1 MISLL
6 DNKHMDKSRFPNFY
20 RLSIKDRVEA
30 VYERGL
36 ISEEDY
42 LALKNQQQ
50 QLDLHSADKMIENVI
65 GVMGLPIGLG
75 LNFLINGKDYVI
87 PLAVEEPSVVAA
99 LSSAAKIFRN
109 HGGFQAESSD
119 PILIGQVQVVNIK
132 NLEKARSDI
141 LSSKEEI
148 LNLANSFHPR
158 MVARGGG
165 AVDLN
170 VKTYPMSSFE
180 QDMLIIDLHVDTRDA
195 MGANLVNGM
204 CEGIASLIE
213 SITEGEVFLRILSNL
228 SDKALASASV
238 IIPKDAL
245 ATTDYS
251 GGKVRDGIVIA
262 SDFAHADPY
271 RASTHNKGIMNGIDA
286 VALATGNDWRAIEAG
301 AHAYAARHGRY
312 SALSKWTI
320 DNNGNLVG
328 KIELPIKVGTVGGPM
343 ESNPA
348 VALNLRILN
357 VESAMELASVMA
369 AVGLAQN
376 FSALKALVTEG
387 IQKGHMTLHA
397 RSVVKAAGTPTK
409 LFDQALE
416 QLLISGEIKIW
427 KAREILADLQRRT
440 SNKSTGLIANK
451 SSSTGSIDGI
461 GFGKVILLGEHSV
474 VYGRHA
480 LAVPVP
486 QTIRVKIEDCNEGV
500 TLMIPSW
507 GIEYQLDKDV
517 EQRQSF
523 EKPAGA
529 ILERLNLSDKGM
541 RIEVFPDIPRGMGLG
556 GSAAIAVAIIRG
568 LSNHFKL
575 GLSDEEVNGM
585 AFESE
590 KIAHGN
596 PSGIDNTM
604 ATFGKPLIYRS
615 GEPPLVEQLNINES
629 FSMVVA
635 FTRREGVTAKT
646 VRNVREGW
654 RNNTAMYEKIFDD
667 IDELVLKSVTA
678 IQNNDFTALGQMMNF
693 CQGLLNALQ
702 VSTPELERLIDLAR
716 GAGALGAKLTGGGG
730 GGAIVALVN
739 DESKVEEAI
748 ELEGF
753 ETLSFTISKQ

>member
-36 ISEEDY
+36 ISKEDY

-87 PLAVEEPSVVAA
+87 PLAVEEPSIVAA

-109 HGGFQAESSD
+109 YGGFQAESSE
-119 PILIGQVQVVNIK
+119 PILTGQIQVVNIK

-141 LSSKEEI
+141 LSRKEEV

-180 QDMLIIDLHVDTRDA
+180 QDMLIIDLHVDTRNA
-195 MGANLVNGM
+195 MGANIVNGM

-245 ATTDYS
+245 AKADYS
-251 GGKVRDGIVIA
+251 GRKVRDGIVIA

-312 SALSKWTI
+312 SALSKWSI
-320 DNNGNLVG
+320 DNRGNLVG

-409 LFDQALE
+409 LFDQVLE
-416 QLLISGEIKIW
+416 QLLISGEIKVW
-427 KAREILADLQRRT
+427 KAREILEDLQRKT
-440 SNKSTGLIANK
+440 SNQPTGLIANK
-451 SSSTGSIDGI
+451 SSSTGSIEGI

-480 LAVPVP
+480 IAVPVP
-486 QTIRVKIEDCNEGV
+486 QTIRVKVEDCNEGI

-507 GIEYQLDKDV
+507 GIEYQLDKDI

-556 GSAAIAVAIIRG
+556 GSAAIAVAIIKG
-568 LSNHFKL
+568 LSNHFNL
-575 GLSDEEVNGM
+575 GLLDEEVNGM

-615 GEPPLVEQLNINES
+615 GEPPLVETLNINES
-629 FSMVVA
+629 FSMVVG
-635 FTRREGVTAKT
+635 FTRHEGVTAKT

-654 RNNTAMYEKIFDD
+654 KQNTAMYEKIFDD
-667 IDELVLKSVTA
+667 IDELVLKSVSA
-678 IQNNDFTALGQMMNF
+678 IQNNDFTTLGQMMNF

-702 VSTPELERLIDLAR
+702 VSTPELERLISLAR

-730 GGAIVALVN
+730 GGAMIALVN
-739 DESKVEEAI
+739 DESEVEEAI
-748 ELEGF
+748 ESEGF
-753 ETLSFTISKQ
+753 ETLSFTVSK